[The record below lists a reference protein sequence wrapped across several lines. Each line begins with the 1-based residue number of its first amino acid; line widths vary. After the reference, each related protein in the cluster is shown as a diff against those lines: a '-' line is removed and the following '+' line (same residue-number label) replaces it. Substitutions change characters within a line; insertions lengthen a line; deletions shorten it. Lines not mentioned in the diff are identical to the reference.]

1 MKISEIARILSL
13 PYDGDDFNIT
23 SFETL
28 EMANDKNIIFFD
40 DAKLIEFLKQTNAK
54 VALIKSEFEKYIPAS
69 CASLICEDPHLCF
82 AILSKY
88 FSKKP
93 FDFDGKAQIALDAKI
108 GANVQIGS
116 SSVIESGVCI
126 YPNVVIG
133 AGVHIGK
140 DSVIYPN
147 VTIYNDTQIGENCIF
162 QAGVVIGGD
171 GFGYAHTK
179 KGEHV
184 KIYHNG
190 NVIIEDD
197 VEIGANS
204 TIDRAVFGS
213 TIVKTGTKIDN
224 LVQIG
229 HNCEMGEHCIIV
241 SQAGLSGSTKLGR
254 NVIMGGQSAAAGH
267 LSIGDFAMIAARGGV
282 TKTIEGG
289 KTYGGFPLMLQKEW
303 LKKQVRIRKFFKINN
318 KKDKI

>member
-1 MKISEIARILSL
+1 MKISEIASILSL
-13 PYDGDDFNIT
+13 PYDGVDFDIV

-28 EMANDKNIIFFD
+28 EKADEKNIVFFD
-40 DAKLIEFLKQTNAK
+40 DAKLVELLKQTDAK
-54 VALIKSEFEKYIPAS
+54 VALIKSEFEKYVPKS
-69 CASLICEDPHLCF
+69 CVGLTCEDPHLCF

-88 FSKKP
+88 FKKKMFS
-93 FDFDGKAQIALDAKI
+93 FDQKAEISPDAKI
-108 GANVQIGS
+108 GANVHIGNNS
-116 SSVIESGVCI
+116 IIESGVCVC
-126 YPNVVIG
+126 PNVVIG
-133 AGVHIGK
+133 SNVKIGK

-147 VTIYNDTQIGENCIF
+147 VTIYDDTQIGTNCIF

-179 KGEHV
+179 QGEHV

-197 VEIGANS
+197 VEIGSNS

-213 TIVKTGTKIDN
+213 TIIKSGTKIDN

-229 HNCEMGEHCIIV
+229 HNCELGEYCIVV

-254 NVIMGGQSAAAGH
+254 NVIMGGQSATSGH

-282 TKTIEGG
+282 TKSIKGA

-303 LKKQVRIRKFFKINN
+303 LKKQARITKFFKN
-318 KKDKI
+318 KRI